1 MCVGG
6 KLSRGHGWIVALA
19 VGSMLSRRIICKER
33 ARWLER
39 KLLSPGKMM
48 APSHSLVYDLLFEN
62 PRHRCRCPTSSFLQH
77 VCFCPTAEHTRNRFR
92 SGGMFDVVR
101 CLAAQ
106 AHMIAQV
113 GVLSL
118 RLHRKLWWTSQYAA
132 RPATRNSNQ
141 VGKGF
146 SEECEADYCLLRL
159 TNVSVVR
166 MKKGGKRFEV
176 SLIKRGIS
184 AAYAHRSRSD
194 SVL

>member
-1 MCVGG
+1 
-6 KLSRGHGWIVALA
+6 
-19 VGSMLSRRIICKER
+19 
-33 ARWLER
+33 
-39 KLLSPGKMM
+39 
-48 APSHSLVYDLLFEN
+48 
-62 PRHRCRCPTSSFLQH
+62 
-77 VCFCPTAEHTRNRFR
+77 
-92 SGGMFDVVR
+92 MFDVVR

-106 AHMIAQV
+106 AHMIAQF

-184 AAYAHRSRSD
+184 AADAHRSRSD